1 MPVDTRIEVNPVV
14 GEPLLPVV
22 VPADDDAGCLRQLR
36 RRVALGRGLRETDSR
51 DRRRVGFRGGHLHRI
66 RRLLCPC
73 KHRRRRDARRL
84 GRTHVVRN
92 DPYFVVRPID
102 IDLPDP
108 ERTGTGIERLRH
120 IDPRHGAQQP
130 DIEAVLRIRPQSRRK
145 RYLAVHRQI
154 PGQPGERPSDP
165 LPDRRLVAPRGR
177 RIPLERIAVIA
188 HQRQF
193 HRVRRPGKPHLE
205 PRRTPGEPHLLAFGH
220 IAVKVTAALLLE
232 DEHPDRSHPTLR
244 LVEVLR
250 RPHLRKRRPRRG
262 DRQAHD
268 RLTAGRF
275 PLRGPGRRVFG
286 TGRPE
291 QTEHRQ
297 RNRRPRP
304 DRSGPPS
311 AADFPAFFAF
321 VHNRYQISH

>member
-1 MPVDTRIEVNPVV
+1 MPVDTRVEVNPVV

-51 DRRRVGFRGGHLHRI
+51 DRRRVGFRGGHLHRL

-165 LPDRRLVAPRGR
+165 LPNRRLVAPRGR

-232 DEHPDRSHPTLR
+232 DEHPDRSHPALR

-250 RPHLRKRRPRRG
+250 RPHLRKRRPRRAIV
-262 DRQAHD
+262 R
-268 RLTAGRF
+268 RTTASPPAGSRSGA
-275 PLRGPGRRVFG
+275 PT
-286 TGRPE
+286 TGL
-291 QTEHRQ
+291 
-297 RNRRPRP
+297 RNRPPRTDRAPPAQPPPATGSFRPAVRGGLSSLFRI
-304 DRSGPPS
+304 RS
-311 AADFPAFFAF
+311 
-321 VHNRYQISH
+321 